1 MTQAAFNLPA
11 QAGPVRP
18 LLTLPLFGALFRAMS
33 DSAEAAIFVAFA
45 LAVLAIAAA
54 VVLWGLPALVLSA
67 LAVVP
72 VMFAFY
78 IAISWP
84 FGR

>member
-1 MTQAAFNLPA
+1 
-11 QAGPVRP
+11 
-18 LLTLPLFGALFRAMS
+18 MS

>member
-1 MTQAAFNLPA
+1 MTQAAFNIPA
-11 QAGPVRP
+11 ETGPARP
-18 LLTLPLFGALFRAMS
+18 LFTLPLFGALFRAMS
-33 DSAEAAIFVAFA
+33 DSAEATIFVIFA
-45 LAVLAIAAA
+45 LAVLAIAGA

-72 VMFAFY
+72 MMFAFY